1 MTHCQ
6 TQVVEELV
14 QYLKDELDDAK
25 TTANML
31 SVLDAIEKH
40 YISLEILEKTRI
52 GVSLSRMQ
60 RRTESGT
67 TS

>member
-1 MTHCQ
+1 M
-6 TQVVEELV
+6 V

-25 TTANML
+25 TTANMI
-31 SVLDAIEKH
+31 SVLNALEKH
-40 YISLEILEKTRI
+40 YISLEMLEKTRI

-60 RRTESGT
+60 RRAESGT